1 MRLPASFRI
10 VVLGS
15 VALLSGLNAQ
25 SPGRLTGQVLADE
38 TGKPLAGFTVVAV
51 QRVAPSPPVVLRAVA
66 DSDGVYAIENAPPG
80 AYAICVT
87 TQSVYLDPC
96 AWGAPVAGVAGGPSQ
111 DIRLRLGI
119 PVVVRVVDVDGHAA
133 GRDPNKPGSV
143 VAVTLA
149 DAQGRERLV
158 PLTNRGAG
166 IYEYSYLTLPQAAL
180 RVKVASGE
188 FLLADDSGSPIDE
201 RGHIFAVTTPSAAAA
216 APEQPR
222 IRPPFTAPRFGPAP
236 VTVLVKIRAKKG
248 A

>member
-1 MRLPASFRI
+1 MRMPVSFRI
-10 VVLGS
+10 AVLSG
-15 VALLSGLNAQ
+15 VALLSGLKAQ
-25 SPGRLTGQVLADE
+25 SPGRLTGRVLADK

-51 QRVAPSPPVVLRAVA
+51 QRVAPSPPVVLRGVA
-66 DSDGVYAIENAPPG
+66 DSDGVYAIDNAPPG

-96 AWGAPVAGVAGGPSQ
+96 AWGAPVAGVAAGPSQ

-119 PVVVRVVDVDGHAA
+119 PVVVRVVDAQEHAA
-133 GRDPNKPGSV
+133 SRDPKKPGSV
-143 VAVTLA
+143 VAVSLA

-158 PLTNRGAG
+158 PLTNRGTN

-201 RGHIFAVTTPSAAAA
+201 RGHIFAVTTPSAAVGAT
-216 APEQPR
+216 EQPR
-222 IRPPFTAPRFGPAP
+222 IRPPFTVGRFGPAP
-236 VTVLVKIRAKKG
+236 VVVPVRIRGKKG
-248 A
+248 S